1 MIRTTHYYHL
11 GIHRDM
17 TTPNFNAR
25 LQKRGSNPLLTTT
38 KNECHNVMP
47 LSCGILHHQKQL
59 LLILILLLSAVCCV
73 IYSLQLQYI
82 TKYADSSVDLYLTSQ
97 YLHTLT

>member
-1 MIRTTHYYHL
+1 MRVY
-11 GIHRDM
+11 
-17 TTPNFNAR
+17 
-25 LQKRGSNPLLTTT
+25 KRGDPTRYYTTT
-38 KNECHNVMP
+38 KNECHKVMP
-47 LSCGILHHQKQL
+47 LSCGVYVYTSSSEAITTDTV
-59 LLILILLLSAVCCV
+59 AVCCAV